1 MRLLAMKEQPV
12 ALQLFQHLPPDS
24 KNVNE
29 DAKNVYEKY
38 GIRVKHVYECD
49 GVPEEE
55 KDAIN
60 VCYERTGDLCV
71 QQVFQASS
79 LSPGK
84 TRTQILALRADLGTS

>member
-1 MRLLAMKEQPV
+1 MRLLAMEQPV
-12 ALQLFQHLPPDS
+12 ALQVFQHLPPDS

-49 GVPEEE
+49 GVFEKE

-60 VCYERTGDLCV
+60 VCYERTVHMCV
-71 QQVFQASS
+71 QQVFLASS
-79 LSPGK
+79 LSPGN
-84 TRTQILALRADLGTS
+84 TRAQILALS